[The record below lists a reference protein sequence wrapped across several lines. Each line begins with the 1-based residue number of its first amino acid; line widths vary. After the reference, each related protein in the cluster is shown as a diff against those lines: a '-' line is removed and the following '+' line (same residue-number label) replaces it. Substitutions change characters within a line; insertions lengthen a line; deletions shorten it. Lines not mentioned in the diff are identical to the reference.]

1 MKKKNVAHVYLTME
15 IDGKV
20 SKVDFYAETLRQWLS
35 TLKIEPDQEYVTL
48 KFKLDG
54 KDYIKKYNVKKE
66 LPIIRQAVKCAE
78 LYKDL
83 VPKSISEFVVDLT
96 QKLSRKKRPAL
107 KGREHEIEKIWFYLS
122 QKKRNNIFII
132 GEKEVGKT
140 ALATEIARQIATS
153 TCPKEFYD
161 KRVLTLKVGRLLS
174 IESELLYR
182 HTIEKIMK
190 FLIGNKNTVVLFIDE
205 AIYMKMDE
213 RLIAMLYNCIKK
225 FNIPIITTA
234 SENNYDE
241 YFLGDPSLEKYVNYV
256 YVEEPEYKELK
267 PMIMNHIKWLKKTYQ
282 MDIPDE
288 IIDFGIYTSD
298 LAETTSVNPGNVIN
312 IFDKAFLEAKRKGKT
327 VVDRKSILRCYNT
340 YLKYYESIP
349 QKGRLATAYHETG
362 HYLAVVMS
370 KYQKDVKIAFVS
382 ILPMMDW
389 KGATASYSIES
400 EEYIEHSKEYYL
412 DAIAMDLAGRVA
424 EKRFNNTETS
434 GALADLQHADII
446 AKAMVMQFGFSENEI
461 NKNRQY
467 SKEDYFLIPEE
478 KKQLIDN
485 EIRDLI
491 YKGLLRAE
499 EIIEDNKELLKII
512 AEKLLVEEILTGEQL
527 QKICEDYKNKK
538 TE

>member
-15 IDGKV
+15 IDGQV
-20 SKVDFYAETLRQWLS
+20 SKVDFHAETLREWLS
-35 TLKIEPDQEYVTL
+35 TLKIEPNQEYVTL
-48 KFKLDG
+48 NFNLNG
-54 KDYIKKYNVKKE
+54 KDYSKEYNVKKE

-153 TCPKEFYD
+153 SCPKEFYD
-161 KRVLTLKVGRLLS
+161 KRVLTLKVGKLLS
-174 IESELLYR
+174 IESELLYK
-182 HTIEKIMK
+182 HTIEKIME
-190 FLIGNKNTVVLFIDE
+190 FLIRNRNTVVLFIDE

-213 RLIAMLYNCIKK
+213 RLIVMLYKCIKK
-225 FNIPIITTA
+225 LNIPIITTA

-267 PMIMNHIKWLKKTYQ
+267 PMIMNHIKWLKKTYAI
-282 MDIPDE
+282 DISDN
-288 IIDFGIYTSD
+288 IIDFAIFTSE

-312 IFDKAFLEAKRKGKT
+312 ILDKAFLEAKRKGKT
-327 VVDRKSILRCYNT
+327 EVDKKSILRCYNT
-340 YLKYYESIP
+340 YLKYYEKIP
-349 QKGRLATAYHETG
+349 EKEKLATAYHETG
-362 HYLAVVMS
+362 HYLAFVMNNS
-370 KYQKDVKIAFVS
+370 QKDLKIAYVS
-382 ILPMMDW
+382 ILPMMYW
-389 KGATASYSIES
+389 EGVTAPYRDREKYTVYS
-400 EEYIEHSKEYYL
+400 EEYFK
-412 DAIAMDLAGRVA
+412 DQIAVDLAGRIA
-424 EKRFNNTETS
+424 EKKISAVETT
-434 GALADLQHADII
+434 GACGDLQNAAAV
-446 AKAMVMQFGFSENEI
+446 AKSMIMQFGFVTKGS
-461 NKNRQY
+461 NKNRYY
-467 SKEDYFLIPEE
+467 SAEDYKLMSDET
-478 KKQLIDN
+478 KQQIEREIQDLID
-485 EIRDLI
+485 EGQR
-491 YKGLLRAE
+491 RAE
-499 EIIEDNKELLKII
+499 DIIAENEELLKII